1 MTARVML
8 LEAAALFAHA
18 RAAARSD
25 EARHSRHPSSPR
37 TSQQN
42 ERTIRGWGGAA
53 LNDLEWDARCVYPKE
68 QREAYQRVY
77 ATEYLQRR
85 AVRRLAAQSPE

>member
-1 MTARVML
+1 MML
-8 LEAAALFAHA
+8 ESAALFAHA
-18 RAAARSD
+18 RTAARTE
-25 EARHSRHPSSPR
+25 EARHSLHPSSPR

-53 LNDLEWDARCVYPKE
+53 LNDLEWGARCVYPRE

-77 ATEYLQRR
+77 AAEYLQRR
-85 AVRRLAAQSPE
+85 AARLEAAQPPAVMS